1 MKNLAKILRFALPY
15 KGYVVLNIAFN
26 LLAVVFSLFSI
37 TMLIPFLDLIFLK
50 KEAEYNTFYANGPQE
65 LTFSIDSLI
74 DNFNFY
80 LSKTIVESSSLD
92 QGKFDALILL
102 CIIIGLLF
110 FFKNLFGYLA
120 LFSMAK
126 VRMGVL
132 KELRE
137 NTFAKLLH
145 LPLSYYSEERKG
157 DIISRLSNDVIE
169 IEWSV
174 LLGIEMIFREPVNII
189 LFLGTMVYMS
199 PELTVFVF
207 ILLPVTGLVIGK
219 VGNSLKKTSE
229 EGQAMSGQ
237 ILSTLEE
244 TLSGLRIIK
253 AFNAENKTYDKYHK
267 QNVNFFN
274 LMVKVYRRRDLAS
287 PLSEFF
293 GIIILIVILWF
304 GGKLVLS
311 DGISASVFIAFTLI
325 FSQII
330 APAKG
335 LSKAWY
341 NVQRGAASADRL
353 GDIINAPVKIKD
365 KENAVDTQPFSSEIS
380 LKDVWFKYGEDY
392 VLKGINLTIKKGET
406 IALVGSSGGGKS
418 TLADL
423 IPRFHDVEK
432 GDVVIDGKSIK
443 ELTIRSIRN
452 QLGVVTQQ
460 SILFNDTIF
469 NNIAFGVDNV
479 SKEEVE
485 QAAKVA
491 NAHNFISGFPN
502 GYDTNIGDGGS
513 KLSGGQ
519 KQRISIARAV
529 LKNPPIL
536 ILDEATSALDTES
549 EKLVQNALN
558 NLMKNRTSLVI
569 AHRLSTIQNASRII
583 VLEEGKIVES
593 GTHSELL
600 ERKGTYFKLS
610 QLQSFD

>member
-1 MKNLAKILRFALPY
+1 MGFAKPY
-15 KGYVVLNIAFN
+15 KGYVISNIAFN

-50 KEAEYNTFYANGPQE
+50 KESEYQTFYEAGQPAIA
-65 LTFSIDSLI
+65 FSADSLI
-74 DNFNFY
+74 DNFNYY
-80 LSKTIVESSSLD
+80 LSSIIIEGGSLQD
-92 QGKFDALILL
+92 GKFDALVFL
-102 CIIIGLLF
+102 CIVIGLLF

-120 LFSMAK
+120 LYSMAK

-137 NTFAKLLH
+137 NTFAKLLN
-145 LPLSYYSEERKG
+145 LPLSYYSEEKKG
-157 DIISRLSNDVIE
+157 DIISKLSNDVVE

-174 LLGIEMIFREPVNII
+174 LLGIEMVFREPVSIA
-189 LFLGTMVYMS
+189 LLLGAMLYMS
-199 PELTVFVF
+199 PQLTIFVF
-207 ILLPVTGLVIGK
+207 ILLPVTGIVIGK
-219 VGNSLKKTSE
+219 VGNSLRKTSN
-229 EGQAMSGQ
+229 EGQAMSGA
-237 ILSTLEE
+237 IMSTLEE
-244 TLSGLRIIK
+244 TLTGLRIIK
-253 AFNAENKTYDKYHK
+253 AFNAETKTFQKFHGLSTQY
-267 QNVNFFN
+267 FN
-274 LMVKVYRRRDLAS
+274 MMVKIYRKRDLAS

-304 GGKLVLS
+304 GGKIVLN
-311 DGISASVFIAFTLI
+311 GGMSASVFITFTLV

-341 NVQRGAASADRL
+341 NVQKGAASADRL
-353 GDIINAPVKIKD
+353 GEIINAKVTIKD
-365 KENAVDTQPFSSEIS
+365 SENAVDTGTFNDKIE
-380 LKDVWFKYGEDY
+380 LKDVWFKYDKDF
-392 VLKGINLTIKKGET
+392 VLKGINLEIKKGET
-406 IALVGSSGGGKS
+406 IALVGASGGGKS

-423 IPRFHDVEK
+423 IPRFQDIDK
-432 GDVVIDGKSIK
+432 GDLLFDGISIK
-443 ELTIRSIRN
+443 NLTIKSVRN

-479 SKEEVE
+479 SLEDVE
-485 QAAKVA
+485 HAAKVA
-491 NAHNFISGFPN
+491 NAHEFITGFPD
-502 GYDTNIGDGGS
+502 GYQSNIGDGGS

-549 EKLVQNALN
+549 EKLVQDALN

-569 AHRLSTIQNASRII
+569 AHRLSTIKNATRIVVVDNGEI
-583 VLEEGKIVES
+583 SEI
-593 GTHSELL
+593 GTHNELMNK
-600 ERKGTYFKLS
+600 KGSYYKLS
-610 QLQSFD
+610 QLQSFE

>member
-1 MKNLAKILRFALPY
+1 
-15 KGYVVLNIAFN
+15 
-26 LLAVVFSLFSI
+26 
-37 TMLIPFLDLIFLK
+37 
-50 KEAEYNTFYANGPQE
+50 
-65 LTFSIDSLI
+65 
-74 DNFNFY
+74 
-80 LSKTIVESSSLD
+80 
-92 QGKFDALILL
+92 
-102 CIIIGLLF
+102 
-110 FFKNLFGYLA
+110 
-120 LFSMAK
+120 
-126 VRMGVL
+126 
-132 KELRE
+132 
-137 NTFAKLLH
+137 
-145 LPLSYYSEERKG
+145 
-157 DIISRLSNDVIE
+157 
-169 IEWSV
+169 
-174 LLGIEMIFREPVNII
+174 
-189 LFLGTMVYMS
+189 
-199 PELTVFVF
+199 
-207 ILLPVTGLVIGK
+207 
-219 VGNSLKKTSE
+219 
-229 EGQAMSGQ
+229 
-237 ILSTLEE
+237 
-244 TLSGLRIIK
+244 
-253 AFNAENKTYDKYHK
+253 
-267 QNVNFFN
+267 
-274 LMVKVYRRRDLAS
+274 
-287 PLSEFF
+287 
-293 GIIILIVILWF
+293 
-304 GGKLVLS
+304 VLS